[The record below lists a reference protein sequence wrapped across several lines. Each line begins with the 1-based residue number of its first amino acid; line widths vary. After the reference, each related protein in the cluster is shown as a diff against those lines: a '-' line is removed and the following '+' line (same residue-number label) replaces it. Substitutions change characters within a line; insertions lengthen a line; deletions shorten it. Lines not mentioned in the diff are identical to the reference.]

1 MPCRMLG
8 LVAMQLGGL
17 VRLVGHSRLFL
28 VVVDHVE
35 RQRHHFEPSLA
46 VFLRPVVA
54 GRGQMLKQGVY
65 DRV

>member
-1 MPCRMLG
+1 
-8 LVAMQLGGL
+8 MQLGGL